1 VLRSE
6 FTDWP
11 RRQQRGYTLLF
22 QVLVVLLD
30 ESEEIE
36 SSNMMILAF
45 LARTAAYSILGLGSW
60 GLGFLGLLAIDK

>member
-1 VLRSE
+1 
-6 FTDWP
+6 
-11 RRQQRGYTLLF
+11 
-22 QVLVVLLD
+22 LVVLLD